1 MVLASGQDI
10 MTFARVFTGLD
21 RQVPRRNLEE
31 VLSSN
36 GNGRTVWTLDIW
48 SGGWMGVEAMESL
61 GSKAGC

>member
-1 MVLASGQDI
+1 MS
-10 MTFARVFTGLD
+10 FARVFTGLD

>member
-1 MVLASGQDI
+1 

-36 GNGRTVWTLDIW
+36 GRTVWTVGRDGW
-48 SGGWMGVEAMESL
+48 MGGWMLKMRGWAD
-61 GSKAGC
+61 G